1 MHERNEARVAEGD
14 RKVLTFSLGGE
25 VYGVDI
31 LRVKEIRGWTPVTR
45 IPQSSASMLGVLNLR
60 GVVVPIFDLRLRFSL
75 RSAEFTPVTVVIVLS
90 LRTATGHCEV
100 GIVVDAVKD
109 VVDLAA
115 TDIKPAPEVGTGG
128 SGEFISGIATH
139 DEQMLIL
146 LDAESLA
153 SGADSS
159 PTTGLAHQAA

>member
-1 MHERNEARVAEGD
+1 M
-14 RKVLTFSLGGE
+14 
-25 VYGVDI
+25 
-31 LRVKEIRGWTPVTR
+31 
-45 IPQSSASMLGVLNLR
+45 
-60 GVVVPIFDLRLRFSL
+60 
-75 RSAEFTPVTVVIVLS
+75 LS